1 MLEHRIYMEPVHCH
15 DVLFQGADNLAQ
27 LPKLVSGH
35 LIDHE
40 LAVAVVHD
48 SLGGVEV
55 ETARIAALAKD
66 FRQKIAKFDFEI
78 VSESMS
84 NAVTPLHPKTVSA
97 YKIFTVLKDEYDIW
111 VCPNGGELADK
122 IFRVGHIGH
131 LTTADNDTLIA
142 ALDDMKSRGIF

>member
-1 MLEHRIYMEPVHCH
+1 MYRR
-15 DVLFQGADNLAQ
+15 A
-27 LPKLVSGH
+27 
-35 LIDHE
+35 
-40 LAVAVVHD
+40 
-48 SLGGVEV
+48 
-55 ETARIAALAKD
+55 D
-66 FRQKIAKFDFEI
+66 FRNMENQNALDLAFVDIKEMKWKHGEKFDFEI